1 MEAGVV
7 RNLFG
12 KENKVSQTGTKPKDK
27 DKDHIVVVNVSK
39 TQNSHTWFIALR
51 IFPTL

>member
-12 KENKVSQTGTKPKDK
+12 KENKVSQTGTKPKEK
-27 DKDHIVVVNVSK
+27 EKDHIVVVNVSK
-39 TQNSHTWFIALR
+39 TQNSHTKYQEEDMQL
-51 IFPTL
+51 